1 VEQVFARKIVHLT
14 NDVSKANFESE
25 TRAVGI
31 LCKPGAHENIVA
43 VLRHGYLNNQAS
55 GFFDMELCQLNLHDY
70 IQSEWEP
77 SLLQKMQHLTITKET
92 KLEKAMTIMMQISEG
107 VVYIHRN
114 GEVHRD
120 LKPSN
125 GTLFEL

>member
-1 VEQVFARKIVHLT
+1 MEQVFARKIVRLT
-14 NDVSKANFESE
+14 DKVSITNFERE
-25 TRAVGI
+25 TRAVSK
-31 LCKPGAHENIVA
+31 LCKPGAHDNIVA

-70 IQSEWEP
+70 IQSEWKP
-77 SLLQKMQHLTITKET
+77 SLLEKMQHLTITKEN
-92 KLEKAMTIMMQISEG
+92 KLEKAMMIMMQIAEG

-125 GTLFEL
+125 GTLFKL